1 MSASLALLFGRNKYA
16 QGQVGNV
23 VFDTV
28 ITEDHRFNSR
38 VTYYPV
44 ETGTIISDH
53 IINQPDVVV
62 LQGLVSDTPLNIL
75 ALFNRSI
82 QAFNQLVQIHEQR
95 QVVTVV
101 TGLKVYP
108 SMAITSM
115 SVPRTI
121 RTGQS
126 LTFTIELQRVV
137 FDTSVRLFLDNG
149 DTAAGVT
156 NVIPRTIVAPNS
168 QIPALQNDPVDSLK
182 DQASTAS
189 DLGVQSLQLIPFAI
203 LPNVIVMTQLIA
215 GAR

>member
-44 ETGTIISDH
+44 ETGTLVSDH

-62 LQGLVSDTPLNIL
+62 LQGLVSDTPLNAL

-82 QAFNQLVQIHEQR
+82 QAFNQLVRLHER
-95 QVVTVV
+95 REVVTVV

-115 SVPRTI
+115 NVPRNI

-126 LTFTIELQRVV
+126 LTFTVELQRVV
-137 FDTSVRLFLDNG
+137 FDTSVRLFLDTGN
-149 DTAAGVT
+149 TAAGVT
-156 NVIPRTIVAPNS
+156 NVIPRTIVSSNS
-168 QIPALQNDPVDSLK
+168 QIPILQFDPVDSLK

-189 DLGVQSLQLIPFAI
+189 DLGVQSLQRVATSI
-203 LPNVIVMTQLIA
+203 LPNVFTIQNIIA
-215 GAR
+215 AAR